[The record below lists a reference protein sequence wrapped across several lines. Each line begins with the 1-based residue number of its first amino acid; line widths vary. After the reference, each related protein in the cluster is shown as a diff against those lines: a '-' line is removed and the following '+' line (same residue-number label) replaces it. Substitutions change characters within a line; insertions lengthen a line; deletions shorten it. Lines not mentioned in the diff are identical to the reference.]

1 MNVIV
6 CLVIVPFSVQSV
18 SGILVI
24 FTLSF
29 HCLRASF
36 ASFIVFCEVLY
47 INLSSLILT
56 TSISYK
62 EFLTLYEISTS
73 ILVLPVSESI
83 GEWVL
88 DIFCISPKLEA
99 LPIKG
104 FKWLPNGTILQE
116 DIAKGAL
123 SYLSL

>member
-6 CLVIVPFSVQSV
+6 CLIIVPFSVQSV

-24 FTLSF
+24 FILLF
-29 HCLRASF
+29 HCLRVSF

-56 TSISYK
+56 TRISYK

-73 ILVLPVSESI
+73 ILVLPVSE
-83 GEWVL
+83 
-88 DIFCISPKLEA
+88 
-99 LPIKG
+99 
-104 FKWLPNGTILQE
+104 
-116 DIAKGAL
+116 
-123 SYLSL
+123 